1 MVFASTP
8 RRSPRLARAAWLAR
22 LRPRTQKPATVAVAR
37 KKVIRRVRIVHGMSL
52 RPRKAGKVI
61 YRQQPQVMLSK
72 PVRKREIFVMTK
84 NPLFLSSVTEQQTSL
99 RLDIA
104 AAAPRE
110 CTGWN
115 CVCAA
120 PAGYGEGRLN
130 WCRFYDGLPPLPASP
145 PSTLVARTPTATES
159 KSSIP
164 ILSPTLLPL
173 LLAALGVP
181 ILPSS

>member
-1 MVFASTP
+1 MVFASIP
-8 RRSPRLARAAWLAR
+8 RRSPRLARAAWLTR
-22 LRPRTQKPATVAVAR
+22 LRPRTQKPATAAVAR

-61 YRQQPQVMLSK
+61 YRQKPQVMLSK

-84 NPLFLSSVTEQQTSL
+84 NPLFAHHHTTTPVY
-99 RLDIA
+99 IA
-104 AAAPRE
+104 TAPRE

-145 PSTLVARTPTATES
+145 PSTLVARTPTAASS
-159 KSSIP
+159 KSSTP